1 MVLKGT
7 RRRSGQAIAE
17 ESEAV
22 GGQINAYTSRENTA
36 FYAKVLAEDAPL
48 ALDIVADILQRS
60 TFLEEELERE
70 RAVVLQEIGQAND
83 TPDDIVFD
91 HFQETAY
98 PDQALGRPVLGE
110 SHTVS
115 ALDRG
120 ALWDYLRA
128 HYGPQQMVVAAAGKI
143 EHQDFVARVA
153 EAFTHQGFACNGA
166 PAPAERQRRD
176 RRAGT
181 APPTDRR
188 RVGKAG
194 IRACRAP

>member
-1 MVLKGT
+1 MVFKGT
-7 RRRSGQAIAE
+7 ERRSAQAIAE
-17 ESEAV
+17 EIEAV

-115 ALDRG
+115 ALDQIG
-120 ALWDYLRA
+120 RA
-128 HYGPQQMVVAAAGKI
+128 S
-143 EHQDFVARVA
+143 
-153 EAFTHQGFACNGA
+153 
-166 PAPAERQRRD
+166 
-176 RRAGT
+176 
-181 APPTDRR
+181 
-188 RVGKAG
+188 
-194 IRACRAP
+194 CRESVCQYV